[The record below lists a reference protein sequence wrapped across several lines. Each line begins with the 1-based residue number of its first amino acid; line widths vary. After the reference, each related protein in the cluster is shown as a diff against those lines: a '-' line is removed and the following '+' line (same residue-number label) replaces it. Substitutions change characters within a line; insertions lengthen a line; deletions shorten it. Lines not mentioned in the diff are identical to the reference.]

1 MLFLK
6 PISTLKNTFA
16 FWFIYFVIFCLNNIS
31 AQKIQSYDVV
41 IYGGTSAGVS
51 AAIQCSR
58 MGKKVILIEPTNR
71 IGGLTTGGLGK
82 TDIEN
87 KQAIGGISR
96 EFYQK
101 IKTYYLKPENWIW
114 EKREDYKGVSYNT
127 FEEDAMWAF
136 EPSVALKVYQ
146 EMVKNESNIHI
157 VYNQRLNR
165 KTGIKKEKQVIK
177 SIQMETGQIYQGKMF
192 MDCTYEG
199 DLMAASG
206 VSYTVGRESNSQ
218 YGESLN
224 GVQANNFNLT
234 LQKKLSRNGI
244 HHNFIEGVSPYLVKG
259 NPNSGQILSF
269 TKIMVQLHEAGN
281 TTTLSHYLSL
291 LDTAGLLTGIEK
303 YANNTIRKRSS
314 SPKFQVY
321 NNALISAQ
329 SNDTF
334 EMIQKDPAK
343 WGRVVES
350 AVGAHLLNQS
360 LTEHFELS
368 YWREGSAEVD
378 FILKKRDEIIA
389 IEVKSSKAAITDGMR
404 KFKTQF
410 SPNKMLL
417 VGPDGLPWE
426 QFLKT
431 DIASL

>member
-6 PISTLKNTFA
+6 PISNLKSTFA
-16 FWFIYFVIFCLNNIS
+16 FWFISFVILCPINVS
-31 AQKIQSYDVV
+31 AQINQSYDVV

-71 IGGLTTGGLGK
+71 MGGLTTGGLGK
-82 TDIEN
+82 TDIGN
-87 KQAIGGISR
+87 KQAIGGVSR
-96 EFYQK
+96 EFYQN
-101 IKTYYLKPENWIW
+101 IKRYYQKPENWIW
-114 EKREDYKGVSYNT
+114 EKREDYKGVGYNT

-165 KTGIKKEKQVIK
+165 KTGVKKEKQVIK
-177 SIQMETGQIYQGKMF
+177 SIQMESGQIYQGKMF

-234 LQKKLSRNGI
+234 LHKKLSRNGI

-259 NPNSGQILSF
+259 NPKSG
-269 TKIMVQLHEAGN
+269 
-281 TTTLSHYLSL
+281 YC
-291 LDTAGLLTGIEK
+291 
-303 YANNTIRKRSS
+303 
-314 SPKFQVY
+314 
-321 NNALISAQ
+321 
-329 SNDTF
+329 
-334 EMIQKDPAK
+334 
-343 WGRVVES
+343 
-350 AVGAHLLNQS
+350 HL
-360 LTEHFELS
+360 
-368 YWREGSAEVD
+368 
-378 FILKKRDEIIA
+378 
-389 IEVKSSKAAITDGMR
+389 
-404 KFKTQF
+404 
-410 SPNKMLL
+410 
-417 VGPDGLPWE
+417 
-426 QFLKT
+426 
-431 DIASL
+431 

>member
-1 MLFLK
+1 MFQRAHLQTLIKRLEEPRRFIQVVLGPRQVGKSTMVQQMLTKMNLPFH
-6 PISTLKNTFA
+6 S
-16 FWFIYFVIFCLNNIS
+16 
-31 AQKIQSYDVV
+31 
-41 IYGGTSAGVS
+41 VS
-51 AAIQCSR
+51 ADGVMASNA
-58 MGKKVILIEPTNR
+58 VW
-71 IGGLTTGGLGK
+71 LTEQWEVARVK
-82 TDIEN
+82 
-87 KQAIGGISR
+87 KQASGTN
-96 EFYQK
+96 EFLLVIDEIQK
-101 IKTYYLKPENWIW
+101 IKNWS
-114 EKREDYKGVSYNT
+114 ETVK
-127 FEEDAMWAF
+127 
-136 EPSVALKVYQ
+136 ALWDLDTQ
-146 EMVKNESNIHI
+146 NN
-157 VYNQRLNR
+157 
-165 KTGIKKEKQVIK
+165 TGIKLVLLGSSRLILQEGLTESLAGRFEKIFMGHWSLQE
-177 SIQMETGQIYQGKMF
+177 METAFGY
-192 MDCTYEG
+192 DDATYAWFGGYPGAATMIQDEARWKQYIK
-199 DLMAASG
+199 DALIETSILKDVLM
-206 VSYTVGRESNSQ
+206 
-218 YGESLN
+218 
-224 GVQANNFNLT
+224 
-234 LQKKLSRNGI
+234 LSR
-244 HHNFIEGVSPYLVKG
+244 IEKPTLMKHLFELGCLY
-259 NPNSGQILSF
+259 SGQILSF
-269 TKIMVQLHEAGN
+269 TKIMGQLHEAGN

-329 SNDTF
+329 STDTF
-334 EMIQKDPAK
+334 EMVQKDPAK

-378 FILKKRDEIIA
+378 FILKKRNEIIA

-410 SPNKMLL
+410 SPNKMLM